1 MADFR
6 IETQA
11 TAKGVELTA
20 ATIERM
26 FQATLTESKS
36 FHEVFHTTSAVG
48 QDEMR
53 KAFYYGVWA
62 TEVAYRRLER
72 QGA

>member
-1 MADFR
+1 MENFR
-6 IETQA
+6 IETQMS
-11 TAKGVELTA
+11 AKGIELTA

-26 FQATLTESKS
+26 FLATLAETKAFNEA
-36 FHEVFHTTSAVG
+36 FQTTSAAG

-62 TEVAYRRLER
+62 SETAYRLLEG
-72 QGA
+72 Q